1 MELFK
6 VMISYQYC
14 LAGGRLLEKINI
26 YWTYIVYQR
35 ACRTLCVLS
44 HVFLRKVL
52 WSISTLFVDK
62 TLELR
67 KFIMKLLNLLLS
79 QDWEVLFLKKN
90 LIEVKLLCRILLF
103 SIKPQH
109 ESAIGIH
116 ISPPFWTS
124 LPCPSP
130 SHPSRLIQSPWLSF
144 LSDTANSPWLSILHM
159 VM

>member
-6 VMISYQYC
+6 VMLSYQYC

-35 ACRTLCVLS
+35 TCRTLCVLS

-52 WSISTLFVDK
+52 WSISILSVDK

-79 QDWEVLFLKKN
+79 QDWEVLFFKKKFN
-90 LIEVKLLCRILLF
+90 W
-103 SIKPQH
+103 SIIALQNFVVFYQT
-109 ESAIGIH
+109 STW
-116 ISPPFWTS
+116 ISHRYTYI
-124 LPCPSP
+124 
-130 SHPSRLIQSPWLSF
+130 PSRVPPHPTPLGWYRAPVWVPWVNF
-144 LSDTANSPWLSILHM
+144 KMDF
-159 VM
+159 VFKYK